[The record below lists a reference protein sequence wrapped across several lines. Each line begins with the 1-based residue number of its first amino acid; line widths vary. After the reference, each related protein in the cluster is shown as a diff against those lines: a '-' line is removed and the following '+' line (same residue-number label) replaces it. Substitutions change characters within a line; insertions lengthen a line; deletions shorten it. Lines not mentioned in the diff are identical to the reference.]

1 MFEIQLIGIAPG
13 DQLGAT
19 EREIISRC
27 SCVVASSRHR
37 SLVDDCGIEIIPIA
51 PVAEAIATIESRLV
65 EMDVAVL
72 ASGDP
77 LFFGIGRTLLD
88 KFGPE
93 RVSIHPALSSLQFAC
108 ACFREPWDDVSVV
121 SLHGREAVGLAAKV
135 MAHDKVFCFTD
146 RVNSPD
152 MVSQSVRDACAGINA
167 FDLAADYT
175 VWVGENLGQ
184 DDERITKGT
193 LPEIAE
199 AKFADLNVMLLKRP
213 QLESVNEVVFG
224 LGEEEIDH
232 SRGLI
237 TKDEVRAASLHQ
249 LRLPSRGV
257 LWDVGAGSGSVGLE
271 AARLCPELQ
280 VYAVERNLEELA
292 NIRANCRKFGVYN
305 LTVIEGAAPAAL
317 EGLPNPDRV
326 FVGGSGGNLAGII
339 EFAAAR
345 LPKGG
350 RLLVNGVIEKTKN
363 DAPLLLHEQGLKVT
377 ISEIAI
383 QRRNFPENSEKTMN
397 PIAMMVGEK

>member
-1 MFEIQLIGIAPG
+1 MFEIQLMGVAPG
-13 DQLGAT
+13 EQLGAK
-19 EREIISRC
+19 EREIVSRC
-27 SCVVASSRHR
+27 GCVVASNRHR
-37 SLVDDCGIEIIPIA
+37 RLVADCGVEIISIA
-51 PVAEAIATIESRLV
+51 PVAAAIATIATRLA

-77 LFFGIGRTLLD
+77 LFFGIGRTLLA

-93 RVSIHPALSSLQFAC
+93 RVSVHPAFSSMQFAC
-108 ACFREPWDDVSVV
+108 ARFKEVWDDVAVV
-121 SLHGREAVGLAAKV
+121 SLHGRDAAGLAARV

-152 MVSQSVRDACAGINA
+152 VVAQAILDACAGINA
-167 FDLAADYT
+167 ADLAADYT
-175 VWVGENLGQ
+175 VWVGENLGG

-193 LPEIAE
+193 LLEIAA
-199 AKFADLNVMLLKRP
+199 AKFADLNVMLLKRASTG
-213 QLESVNEVVFG
+213 LVNEVVFG
-224 LGEEEIDH
+224 LGEEEIEH

-249 LRLPSRGV
+249 LRLPRGGV

-271 AARLCPELQ
+271 AARLCPELK
-280 VYAVERNLEELA
+280 VYAVERNPAELA

-305 LTVIEGAAPAAL
+305 LTVIEGAAPASLA
-317 EGLPNPDRV
+317 GLPSPDRV

-345 LPKGG
+345 LPQGG
-350 RLLVNGVIEKTKN
+350 RVVVNGVIEKTKN
-363 DAPLLLHEQGLKVT
+363 DAPLLLHKQGLKVT

-383 QRRNFPENSEKTMN
+383 QRRCFPENIEKKMN
-397 PIAMMVGEK
+397 PIAIMVGEK